1 LNRDG
6 YRGNR
11 DRPHTGAKES
21 AMEDLQSVTPPE
33 AGAAPAGAPGSDV
46 PGSDAGEYHPVTL
59 TSKAA
64 DMVRITREQEGM
76 DPLQGLRVA
85 VRGGGC
91 SGFEYA
97 LDFETEARSNDYV
110 YDQHGLKL
118 YVDAVSARYLEGT
131 TVDYVL
137 GMSGA
142 GFKFINPRAAG
153 TCGCGSSFTV

>member
-1 LNRDG
+1 MENL
-6 YRGNR
+6 
-11 DRPHTGAKES
+11 ES
-21 AMEDLQSVTPPE
+21 VENTELHSLGDS
-33 AGAAPAGAPGSDV
+33 PAGAP
-46 PGSDAGEYHPVTL
+46 EEHPVAL
-59 TSKAA
+59 TAKAVE
-64 DMVRITREQEGM
+64 MVKITRGQEGM
-76 DPLQGLRVA
+76 DDTHGLRVA

-97 LDFETEARSNDYV
+97 LDFESEARANDWV
-110 YDQHGLKL
+110 YEQHGITV

-142 GFKFINPRAAG
+142 GFKFNNPRASG